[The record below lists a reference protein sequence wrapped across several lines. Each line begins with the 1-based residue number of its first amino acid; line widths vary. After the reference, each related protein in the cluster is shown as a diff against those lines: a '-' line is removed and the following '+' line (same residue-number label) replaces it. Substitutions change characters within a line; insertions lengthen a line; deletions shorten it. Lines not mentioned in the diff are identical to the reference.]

1 MSRII
6 NMEGMG
12 IHGDVIFT
20 PFTGKLDKSNLT
32 KLDTNAVAFGEVTG
46 HLHAFGTTHVGTQE
60 IKGAALEKI
69 PVAIFEASNGDKYV
83 EVTEPTPIS
92 HQEHLTHI
100 VEPGVYKI
108 GIAKQLDPFTK
119 RIESVAD

>member
-60 IKGAALEKI
+60 IKGEALEKI